1 VKQKFEQF
9 IRERKYLSNVTP
21 ATVEWYE
28 QSLQW
33 LDAESPNDGELKAFV
48 MRMREK
54 GLKATGCNCRIR
66 AVNAYLKWSGSP
78 FRVPKLKEPQFILP
92 TFTLP
97 QVRLFTKYRPKG
109 FYQRRLHLLVLTL
122 LDTGCRIS
130 EALGL
135 HVADCDLDNLLV
147 TLDGKGQKQRKVPF
161 SFELRKALYRYIR
174 EFCSQPHLLV
184 FATKQGCRLDPHVM
198 SRDVKLLCGRL
209 GFDAPVRTLH
219 AFRHTFAVNYLRKG
233 GSVFH

>member
-1 VKQKFEQF
+1 MKPKFEQF

-33 LDAESPNDGELKAFV
+33 LDAESPTDTDLKALV

-78 FRVPKLKEPQFILP
+78 HRVPKLKEPQFILP

-97 QVRLFTKYRPKG
+97 QVHLFTKYRPKN
-109 FYQRRLHLLVLTL
+109 FYQRRLHLLVSHPARYRVQ
-122 LDTGCRIS
+122 D
-130 EALGL
+130 
-135 HVADCDLDNLLV
+135 
-147 TLDGKGQKQRKVPF
+147 QR
-161 SFELRKALYRYIR
+161 S
-174 EFCSQPHLLV
+174 
-184 FATKQGCRLDPHVM
+184 
-198 SRDVKLLCGRL
+198 SRPARG
-209 GFDAPVRTLH
+209 
-219 AFRHTFAVNYLRKG
+219 
-233 GSVFH
+233 